1 MAVPLAAVM
10 AILFVNGLLQK
21 KWLESLNLLMA
32 PTGLLVMYVSSQK
45 QVKRARGTT
54 ILVEGESAT
63 IRLPGREVNV
73 PLDEHTGTLAP
84 SKYPSLFSG
93 AERFGVGDNSEVIDR
108 RFLVPMTSELG
119 REAP

>member
-1 MAVPLAAVM
+1 
-10 AILFVNGLLQK
+10 
-21 KWLESLNLLMA
+21 MA

-93 AERFGVGDNSEVIDR
+93 AARFGVGDNSEVIDR